1 MEAAI
6 ITITFR
12 ECGVR
17 YGLSEPE
24 VREFIRLGLLHP
36 APDVPDALHEEP
48 EHVARLARLH
58 QELGLSKDSLDVVLH
73 MHQQLQQLQQEV
85 RRQRARVQQL
95 EAFLSGK
102 APLLDL
108 DGTTPA

>member
-17 YGLSEPE
+17 YGLSETE
-24 VREFIRLGLLHP
+24 VREFVRYGLLHP
-36 APDVPDALHEEP
+36 APDVPDALREEP
-48 EHVARLARLH
+48 ERVARLARLH
-58 QELGLSKDSLDVVLH
+58 RELGLGKASLDVVLN
-73 MHQQLQQLQQEV
+73 MHRQLEQLQQEV

-95 EAFLSGK
+95 EAFLGGRG
-102 APLLDL
+102 PLLDF
-108 DGTTPA
+108 DQ